1 MSNNIKIE
9 MDHDYS
15 YFIAS
20 IDNQSIS
27 DAYMDLEHFLIERF
41 SEKYN
46 FGFFICDS
54 WIQESRLAHYFK
66 LSKQK
71 EYLFSKEQIKINE
84 NFIRKP
90 TESKLIRYYSSF
102 VLEIAQLNSALKL
115 NATNTTGCSFV
126 FLIPKSGLIS
136 ESFIKDILKFCYL
149 NRFNLNWLELEKS
162 LLKRGIYPIQKW
174 DGDFE
179 ISLRVNNK
187 SLV

>member
-15 YFIAS
+15 YFVAS
-20 IDNQSIS
+20 IHNRSIS
-27 DAYMDLEHFLIERF
+27 DVYIDLECFLIERF
-41 SEKYN
+41 SGKYN

-54 WIQESRLAHYFK
+54 WIQESQLAHYFK

-84 NFIRKP
+84 DFIRKS

-102 VLEIAQLNSALKL
+102 VLELAQLNSALEL
-115 NATNTTGCSFV
+115 NATSTTGCNFV
-126 FLIPKSGLIS
+126 FLIPKSSLIS
-136 ESFIKDILKFCYL
+136 ESFIKDILKFCYP
-149 NRFNLNWLELEKS
+149 NRFNLNWLELETS

-187 SLV
+187 YLV